1 MSGALA
7 PTPILDAVEGFGGSI
22 VDLDRGKVVDSD
34 DLRRASY
41 ELEKLFRA
49 GGLRS
54 GDRPV
59 LAIGNGPTFIATLSA
74 ILRAGGSPL
83 LLHAD
88 TPAAELARTAQRF
101 GANFLITDSLSAA
114 ELGAA
119 GFEGREFSRSDWA
132 AGAWAR
138 TGLSP
143 ASDGFDRG
151 DLAGVPLHP
160 TSGTTGQPKLAV
172 RPGTP
177 AVAEA
182 RHYID
187 AIGIDE
193 DDSILCTIPMSHAY
207 GYGMCVMVPLLS
219 GATVLSMRR
228 FNAKP
233 VVDALAERRVTI
245 YPTVP
250 VLLDVLL
257 VSAADRLLAPRCIT
271 SAGAP
276 LRERTAAR
284 VKERWGA
291 AVQPLY
297 GTTETGGI
305 TVAGPGHD
313 PKAAGS
319 VGPPMKNVS
328 VEVRP
333 VEDPEG
339 RGEEGVGE
347 LWVSSPSLMAGYLS
361 PTGVDRSPIVDGWF
375 NTGDLARIDERGDVR
390 LRGRASEVIN
400 VFGNKVLPGEVEEVI
415 SLMPQVV
422 EVKVYS
428 APNRWGSNSV
438 RAAVVATNG
447 VSDRDVRDH
456 CETHLVA
463 YKQPEQVAMLEAL
476 PRSPAGKIVLSKLP

>member
-22 VDLDRGKVVDSD
+22 VDLDRGKVVDAD
-34 DLRRASY
+34 ELRQGSY

-49 GGLRS
+49 GGLS
-54 GDRPV
+54 PGDRPV
-59 LAIGNGPTFIATLSA
+59 IAIGNGPTFIATLGA

-88 TPAAELARTAQRF
+88 SPAAELARTAQRF
-101 GANFLITDSLSAA
+101 GANVVITDSLTAV
-114 ELGAA
+114 ELAAA
-119 GFEGREFSRSDWA
+119 GVEGREFSCSDWA

-138 TGLSP
+138 TGPSP
-143 ASDGFDRG
+143 DDDGG
-151 DLAGVPLHP
+151 DLPGVPLHP

-172 RPGTP
+172 RPGNA

-187 AIGIDE
+187 TIGIDE
-193 DDSILCTIPMSHAY
+193 SDTILCTIPMSHAY

-257 VSAADRLLAPRCIT
+257 VSVADGLVAPRCIT

-284 VKERWGA
+284 VEERWGT
-291 AVQPLY
+291 AVRPLY

-305 TVAGPGHD
+305 TVARPNHD
-313 PKAAGS
+313 ARAAGS
-319 VGPPMKNVS
+319 VGPPMREVS
-328 VEVRP
+328 VDVRP

-339 RGEEGVGE
+339 SLEEGVGE

-361 PTGVDRSPIVDGWF
+361 SAGIDRSQIAGGWF
-375 NTGDLARIDERGDVR
+375 NTGDLARIGDRGDVT
-390 LRGRASEVIN
+390 LLGRASEVIN
-400 VFGNKVLPGEVEEVI
+400 VFGNKVLPSEVEEVI
-415 SLMPQVV
+415 SLLPHVA

-438 RAAVVATNG
+438 RAAVVATDG
-447 VSDRDVRDH
+447 VTDRDVRDH
-456 CETHLVA
+456 CERHLVS
-463 YKQPEQVAMLEAL
+463 YKQPEQITMLEAL